1 MSAGE
6 NWHQRPSIF
15 MIKKTATLIPVL
27 ALLVC
32 AAPHAADINLA
43 RGAKGEEDVI
53 TVKGD
58 FRLGDENKFRSAALA
73 TNKATVYLESKGGKL
88 YPALEI
94 GKMIRIKGFATAVQE
109 AECASSCAMVWLAG
123 EPRMM
128 SNFTSIGFHTP
139 YVIDKNG
146 KTKSDVT
153 HGALVGSYLTSLG
166 FSQKAVMFVVTAGAD
181 EMHWLQKSTA
191 DKLGIAVTF
200 TTAAQRR
207 KGYEAFNEGVL
218 ARKAPVPANE
228 AAAQLYRQ
236 SAVLGFAGAQN
247 NLGDLYEM
255 GQGVPKSDKAAI
267 YWFTRAAE
275 RGEPTAYLSLASLL
289 SQDTTDPEILMDALK
304 FAALAYNFL
313 PAGRNKT
320 SAETLSTAIAAKL
333 TQADRQRVLDL
344 VTHWAPLYQEERL
357 MGNKPTP

>member
-1 MSAGE
+1 MSALA
-6 NWHQRPSIF
+6 
-15 MIKKTATLIPVL
+15 ATFT
-27 ALLVC
+27 LLC
-32 AAPHAADINLA
+32 STTYAANINLV

-53 TVKGD
+53 SVKGA
-58 FRLGDENKFRSAALA
+58 FKLGDENKFRSVALA
-73 TNKATVYLESKGGKL
+73 TNKATVYLDSPGGKIH
-88 YPALEI
+88 PALEI
-94 GKMIRIKGFATAVQE
+94 GKMIRLKGFATAVQE
-109 AECASSCAMVWLAG
+109 AECASACAMVWLAG

-166 FSQKAVMFVVTAGAD
+166 FSQKVVMFAVTAGAD
-181 EMHWLQKSTA
+181 DMRWLQKSTA
-191 DKLGIAVTF
+191 DQLGIAVTF

-228 AAAQLYRQ
+228 AAALLYRQ

-247 NLGDLYEM
+247 NLGDLYET
-255 GQGVPKSDKAAI
+255 GQGVPKSGKAAI
-267 YWFTRAAE
+267 YWYTRAAE
-275 RGEPTAYLSLASLL
+275 RGEPTAYLSLASML
-289 SQDTTDPEILMDALK
+289 SQDTADPEVLMEALK
-304 FAALAYNFL
+304 YAVLAYNFL

-333 TQADRQRVLDL
+333 TQADRQRVLEL
-344 VTHWAPLYQEERL
+344 VTRWVPLYQEERL
-357 MGNKPTP
+357 MSDILKK